1 MILLATPWLAS
12 VAVLAATNLGYRGMW
27 WDEAAQFWVSQGLSN
42 YSPPFSAPRG
52 LRDVARMNCLENLDP
67 GGFTALLRLWTA
79 GGCGLVWLRALPFAF
94 FVVASAALGALGW
107 RLTRSP
113 AFAAA
118 ACAAPSL
125 FPPVIYFAFEIR
137 AYSME
142 MAGVALGAFAL
153 AWFHERPS
161 AARSLFAGLVCAAF
175 LTSRYSFVFAAAA
188 LAAALWHVRSR
199 EAGQRVAFRFV
210 VAFLL
215 PVALIALPVW
225 WVTLTRQLHPAMKGG
240 PLGVSSPAYTR
251 GAVLLH
257 GANDL
262 QLILRNLLSPQALP
276 ITLAI
281 LAAVSVRRRVYARL
295 ANGSRRLQLETIRER
310 HAVFVPYIIG
320 VQLISVVASALGL
333 YPWDIASRW
342 SAYLVALSAVA
353 AIVLAAEARSLVL
366 VALAGRTDAVPAD
379 RRLRIVEVTL
389 AAVLALSASACLL
402 LHRQSVESTRHT
414 NVAMQIDRL
423 PLAALGE
430 HTVFVAFYEVP
441 TVRYL
446 YEYGP
451 YRGRPEYPGVF
462 RFETPAEWRAQTP
475 FSVRS
480 EGTAFIVSALSP
492 ADAQARFPGADV
504 RPFGPEGSRLLA
516 VSDRPRAS

>member
-1 MILLATPWLAS
+1 MLLATPWLAS
-12 VAVLAATNLGYRGMW
+12 VAMLAATNLGYRGMW
-27 WDEAAQFWVSQGLSN
+27 WDEAAQFWVSQGLSS
-42 YSPPFSAPRG
+42 YSSPFSPPRG
-52 LRDVARMNCLENLDP
+52 LRDVARMNCSENLDP
-67 GGFTALLRLWTA
+67 GGFSALLRVWTA
-79 GGCGLVWLRALPFAF
+79 GGRGLVWLRALPFSF
-94 FVVASAALGALGW
+94 FVAASLALGLLGW

-113 AFAAA
+113 VFALA
-118 ACAAPSL
+118 ACAAPSFYPAFL
-125 FPPVIYFAFEIR
+125 YFAFEIR

-142 MAGVALGAFAL
+142 MSGVALGALAL
-153 AWFHERPS
+153 DFFHERPS
-161 AARSLFAGLVCAAF
+161 TARAILPGVVCAGF
-175 LTSRYSFVFAAAA
+175 LTSRYSFIFAAVA
-188 LAAALWHVRSR
+188 LAAALWRASRR
-199 EAGQRVAFRFV
+199 EAGRRTALRTG

-215 PVALIALPVW
+215 PASLIALPVW
-225 WVTLTRQLHPAMKGG
+225 WVTLSYQLHPAMKGG

-295 ANGSRRLQLETIRER
+295 ANGSRRPELERIRER
-310 HAVFVPYIIG
+310 HAAFVPYIIG
-320 VQLISVVASALGL
+320 VQLTSVVASALGL
-333 YPWDIASRW
+333 YPWDVASRW

-353 AIVLAAEARSLVL
+353 AVVLAAEARSLVL
-366 VALAGRTDAVPAD
+366 VALADRNGAAAAD

-389 AAVLALSASACLL
+389 AVALVLSASARLM
-402 LHRQSVESTRHT
+402 LHRQSVESTRRT
-414 NVAMQIDRL
+414 NVALQIDRL
-423 PLAALGE
+423 PLASLGK

-441 TVRYL
+441 MVRYL

-462 RFETPAEWRAQTP
+462 RFETPAEWSAKIP
-475 FSVRS
+475 FSFRT

-492 ADAQARFPGADV
+492 AEAQARFPDADV
-504 RPFGPEGSRLLA
+504 RPFGPDGGRLLV
-516 VSDRPRAS
+516 VSGRTGAS